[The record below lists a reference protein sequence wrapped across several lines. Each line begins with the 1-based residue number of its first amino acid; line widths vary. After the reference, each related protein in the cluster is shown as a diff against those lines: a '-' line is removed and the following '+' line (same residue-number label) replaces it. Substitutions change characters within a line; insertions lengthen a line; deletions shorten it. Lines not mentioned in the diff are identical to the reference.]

1 MCKIVL
7 TMIKFL
13 CLGSGSSGN
22 SYLLTNGQTSIL
34 IDAGLNMRTMRR
46 SLQMNGFNIDDVSA
60 VFVTHDHADHIKAVG
75 NMANDLDTPIYAT
88 HEVHLGINRNYCVT
102 SKLTEKHI
110 RIINKGE
117 TVTVGE
123 FQVTAFE
130 VPHDSSDCV
139 GYRVQS
145 EGVTFCLITDAGSV
159 TPDIEE
165 NVREANYLVLE
176 SNHDEEMLA
185 RGPYPAYLK
194 GRIRSGRGHLS
205 NRECGNLL
213 ANQATEKLR
222 HVWLCHL
229 SEENNHPELARKTVS
244 TILRGF
250 GIIEGVDFKI
260 EVLRR
265 KTPSL
270 VYDLTL

>member
-1 MCKIVL
+1 M
-7 TMIKFL
+7 TKFL

-22 SYLLTNGQTSIL
+22 CYFLTTGSTSIL
-34 IDAGLNMRTMRR
+34 VDAGLSMRALKKT
-46 SLQMNGFNIDDVSA
+46 LQSNGFSLADVNA
-60 VFVTHDHADHIKAVG
+60 IFITHDHADHIKCVG
-75 NMANDLDTPIYAT
+75 NLANDLDIPVYAT
-88 HEVHLGINRNYCVT
+88 QEVHLGINRNYCVT
-102 SKLTEKHI
+102 SKLTEKHV
-110 RIINKGE
+110 RIINKE
-117 TVTVGE
+117 QPVMVGD
-123 FQVTAFE
+123 FVVKAFD

-139 GYRVQS
+139 GYNIEVD
-145 EGVTFCLITDAGSV
+145 GMVFCLITDAGHV
-159 TPDIEE
+159 TESIQR
-165 NVREANYLVLE
+165 NVGLANYLVLE

-205 NRECGNLL
+205 NKECGSLL
-213 ANQATEKLR
+213 AQHATEKLK

-244 TILRGF
+244 TILRSY
-250 GIIEGVDFKI
+250 GIVDGVDFQV

-270 VYDLTL
+270 VYELK

>member
-1 MCKIVL
+1 
-7 TMIKFL
+7 MIKFL

-22 SYLLTNGQTSIL
+22 SYFLTTGNTSIL
-34 IDAGLNMRTMRR
+34 IDAGLNMRTMRNA
-46 SLQMNGFNIDDVSA
+46 LKPNGVDVDCIDA

-75 NMANDLDTPIYAT
+75 NLANDLDIPIFTTP
-88 HEVHLGINRNYCVT
+88 EVHLGINRNYCVT
-102 SKLTEKHI
+102 SKLTEKHV
-110 RIINKGE
+110 RYINKGE
-117 TVTVGE
+117 TIHLGE
-123 FQVTAFE
+123 FAVTAFE

-139 GYRVQS
+139 GYRVEA
-145 EGVTFCLITDAGSV
+145 EGVTFCLITDAGHV
-159 TPDIEE
+159 TEE
-165 NVREANYLVLE
+165 ICEKVGEANYLVLE

-205 NRECGNLL
+205 NKECGKLL
-213 ANQATEKLR
+213 AEHATEKLK

-244 TILRGF
+244 SILRGY
-250 GIIEGVDFKI
+250 GIIDGVDFKMD
-260 EVLRR
+260 VLRR

-270 VYDLTL
+270 LYNLTT

>member
-1 MCKIVL
+1 
-7 TMIKFL
+7 MIKFL

-22 SYLLTNGQTSIL
+22 SYFLTTGQTSIL
-34 IDAGLNMRTMRR
+34 IDAGLSIRTLRR
-46 SLQMNGFNIDDVSA
+46 LLQINGFDIEKIDA

-75 NMANDLDTPIYAT
+75 NMANDLNVPIYTTAEI
-88 HEVHLGINRNYCVT
+88 HMGINRNYCVT
-102 SKLTEKHI
+102 SKLTEKHMHQI
-110 RIINKGE
+110 CKGVPVQINDFKL
-117 TVTVGE
+117 
-123 FQVTAFE
+123 TAFE

-139 GYRVQS
+139 GYKVEA
-145 EGVTFCLITDAGSV
+145 EGVTFCLVTDAGHV
-159 TPDIEE
+159 TEDIQ
-165 NVREANYLVLE
+165 NMVGSANYLVLE

-205 NRECGNLL
+205 NRECGGLL
-213 ANQATEKLR
+213 AEYATEKLR

-244 TILRGF
+244 SILRSY
-250 GIIEGVDFKI
+250 GIIDGVDFKL

-270 VYDLTL
+270 VYDLQL